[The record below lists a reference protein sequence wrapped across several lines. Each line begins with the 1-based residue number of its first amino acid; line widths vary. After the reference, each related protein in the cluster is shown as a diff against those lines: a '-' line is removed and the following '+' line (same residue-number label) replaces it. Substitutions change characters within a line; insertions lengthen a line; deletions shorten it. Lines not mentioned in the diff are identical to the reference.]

1 MIKLK
6 KLKSAF
12 RRLDID
18 NSGTLGK
25 DEFMKGMS
33 AFNSLLQNPISENS
47 LEDIFVYFDKN
58 NDGFVDYS
66 EFICG
71 LKIVSKQT
79 AK

>member
-1 MIKLK
+1 
-6 KLKSAF
+6 
-12 RRLDID
+12 
-18 NSGTLGK
+18 
-25 DEFMKGMS
+25 MKGMS